1 MKQKF
6 NVITSTCVPLPLE
19 NVDTDQIIPARFLKA
34 TTREEKFFGDNLFR
48 DWRYNSDGTVNKDF
62 VLNDPTYS
70 GCILVAGKNFGSG
83 SSREHAAWAIAGY
96 GFRVVISSFFADIHK
111 NNELNNFVLPV
122 VVSEDFLQELFLTI
136 QNDPKTEVEVDLPN
150 QRVTNK
156 ATGRSEQFDINGYK
170 KHCLMN
176 GLDDIDFLVQNK
188 DKIEAWE
195 CNATLRHS
203 CRRTAQQ
210 INSYK
215 RIAPL
220 VEIMD
225 STLRDGEQ
233 TNGVSFLPHEKLV
246 MARKLLHEVN
256 VDRIEVASARVSDGE
271 KEAVSMICRY
281 ARQIDRLDSVEV
293 LGFVDGGLS
302 VDWIADCGG
311 RTINLL
317 AKGSLKHCT
326 QQLHKTPEEHIADIK
341 KEVEYAHSKGL
352 SVNLYLE
359 DWSNGMKD
367 SPEYVYQLMD
377 ALTSPNPSQGE
388 GLGSSPWGRL
398 GGVSRFM
405 LPDTLGVMNPLQVVE
420 YFRKMMKRYPQTHFD
435 FHAHN
440 DYDLAVSNSLA
451 AVLSGAKGL
460 HVTVNGLGERC
471 GNAPLASVQVIL
483 KDQFHAKTNINEEQL
498 NDISRMVESFSGIAV
513 APNQPIVGEH
523 VFTQVAGVHADGDT
537 KDQLYF
543 NELMPERFGRKREYA
558 LGKQSGKANI
568 AKNLEE
574 LGLELTP
581 EQTRRVT
588 QRITELGDKKEIV
601 TQEDLPY
608 IVSDVLKHDGSE
620 DKVKLIS
627 YVVSTAYGLKPG
639 ANIKVEINGKQYDGS
654 AVGDGQYDAFVK
666 ALRYIYKKY
675 LNRTFPILA
684 NYQVTIPPGGRTD
697 ALVQT
702 VISWHHDGGLLR
714 TRALD
719 ADQTEAAIKATFK
732 MLNIIE
738 NEQNLT
744 TK

>member
-1 MKQKF
+1 M
-6 NVITSTCVPLPLE
+6 
-19 NVDTDQIIPARFLKA
+19 
-34 TTREEKFFGDNLFR
+34 
-48 DWRYNSDGTVNKDF
+48 GT
-62 VLNDPTYS
+62 
-70 GCILVAGKNFGSG
+70 AE
-83 SSREHAAWAIAGY
+83 R
-96 GFRVVISSFFADIHK
+96 
-111 NNELNNFVLPV
+111 
-122 VVSEDFLQELFLTI
+122 
-136 QNDPKTEVEVDLPN
+136 
-150 QRVTNK
+150 
-156 ATGRSEQFDINGYK
+156 
-170 KHCLMN
+170 
-176 GLDDIDFLVQNK
+176 
-188 DKIEAWE
+188 
-195 CNATLRHS
+195 
-203 CRRTAQQ
+203 
-210 INSYK
+210 INSSQRTLPY
-215 RIAPL
+215 

-233 TNGVSFLPHEKLV
+233 TNGVSFLPHEKLMV
-246 MARKLLHEVN
+246 ARMLLHDVN
-256 VDRIEVASARVSDGE
+256 VDRIEVASARVSEGE
-271 KEAVSMICRY
+271 KEAVRMICRY
-281 ARQIDRLDSVEV
+281 ADQIGKLDRVEV
-293 LGFVDGGLS
+293 LGFVDGHLS

-311 RTINLL
+311 KVINLL

-326 QQLHKTPEEHIADIK
+326 HQLQKTPENHIADIK
-341 KEVEYAHSKGL
+341 ETVEYATSKGL

-377 ALTSPNPSQGE
+377 EL
-388 GLGSSPWGRL
+388 SS
-398 GGVSRFM
+398 VSTIKRFM
-405 LPDTLGVMNPLQVVE
+405 LPDTLGVMNPLQVIE
-420 YFRKMMKRYPQTHFD
+420 YFRKMIKRYPDIHFD

-471 GNAPLASVQVIL
+471 GNAPMASVQAIL
-483 KDQFHAKTNINEEQL
+483 KDQFHAKTGIVEDQL
-498 NDISRMVESFSGIAV
+498 NGISRLVEGYSGIAV
-513 APNQPIVGEH
+513 APNQPIVGEN

-537 KDQLYF
+537 KDKLYY
-543 NELMPERFGRKREYA
+543 NELIPERFGRKREYA
-558 LGKQSGKANI
+558 LGKNSGKANI

-581 EQTRRVT
+581 EQTKRVT

-601 TQEDLPY
+601 TQDDLPY
-608 IVSDVLKHDGSE
+608 IVSDVLKHDAPE

-684 NYQVTIPPGGRTD
+684 NYQVSIPPGGRTD

-702 VISWHHDGGLLR
+702 VITWHYNDGFLR
-714 TRALD
+714 TRGLD

-732 MLNIIE
+732 MLNIVE
-738 NEQNLT
+738 SNL
-744 TK
+744 

>member
-6 NVITSTCVPLPLE
+6 DIITSTCVPLPLE

-34 TTREEKFFGDNLFR
+34 TTKEEKFFGDNLFR
-48 DWRYNSDGTVNKDF
+48 DWRYHKDGTIVEDF
-62 VLNDPTYS
+62 VLNNPKYK

-122 VVSEDFLQELFLTI
+122 QVSEAFLSELFSTI
-136 QNDPKTEVEVDLPN
+136 QDNPDAQVEVDLPN
-150 QRVTNK
+150 QTVTNLT
-156 ATGRSEQFDINGYK
+156 TGHAEHFEINGYK

-176 GLDDIDFLVQNK
+176 GLDDIDFLVANK
-188 DKIEAWE
+188 DKIEQWE
-195 CNATLRHS
+195 K
-203 CRRTAQQ
+203 RTPSISPCLGGVSEASPKQGRLVG
-210 INSYK
+210 S
-215 RIAPL
+215 PF

-225 STLRDGEQ
+225 ATLRDGEQ

-246 MARKLLHEVN
+246 MARKLLSDVN
-256 VDRIEVASARVSDGE
+256 VDRIEIASARVSEGE
-271 KEAVSMICRY
+271 REAVTKICAY
-281 ARQIDRLDSVEV
+281 AQKNGLLDRVEV
-293 LGFVDGGLS
+293 LGFVDGGKS
-302 VDWIADCGG
+302 IDWIAECGG
-311 RTINLL
+311 KVVNLL

-326 QQLHKTPEEHIADIK
+326 HQLHKTPEEHISDILH
-341 KEVEYAHSKGL
+341 EVEYAASKGI

-377 ALTSPNPSQGE
+377 ELTANSQKQIA
-388 GLGSSPWGRL
+388 
-398 GGVSRFM
+398 RFM
-405 LPDTLGVMNPLQVVE
+405 LPDTLGVMNPLQVIE
-420 YFRKMMKRYPQTHFD
+420 YFRKMIKRYPETHFD

-451 AVLSGAKGL
+451 AVYSGARGL

-471 GNAPLASVQVIL
+471 GNAPMASVQAIL
-483 KDQFHAKTNINEEQL
+483 KDQFHAKTNIVESQL
-498 NDISRMVESFSGIAV
+498 NDLSRMVESFSGITV
-513 APNQPIVGEH
+513 APNQPIVGEN

-537 KDQLYF
+537 KDKLYY

-558 LGKQSGKANI
+558 LGKNSGKANI

-588 QRITELGDKKEIV
+588 ERITELGDKKEIV
-601 TQEDLPY
+601 TQEDLPF
-608 IVSDVLKHDGSE
+608 IVSDVLKHDSSD

-627 YVVSTAYGLKPG
+627 YVVSTAYGLRPG
-639 ANIKVEINGKQYDGS
+639 ANVKVEINGHQYEAAGT
-654 AVGDGQYDAFVK
+654 GDGQYDAFVK

-675 LNRTFPILA
+675 LDRTFPILA

-702 VISWHHDGGLLR
+702 VITWNDNGKMIR
-714 TRALD
+714 TRGLD

-738 NEQNLT
+738 NEIT
-744 TK
+744 I

>member
-1 MKQKF
+1 MGAEKVKTYQ
-6 NVITSTCVPLPLE
+6 SMVP
-19 NVDTDQIIPARFLKA
+19 F
-34 TTREEKFFGDNLFR
+34 
-48 DWRYNSDGTVNKDF
+48 
-62 VLNDPTYS
+62 
-70 GCILVAGKNFGSG
+70 
-83 SSREHAAWAIAGY
+83 
-96 GFRVVISSFFADIHK
+96 
-111 NNELNNFVLPV
+111 
-122 VVSEDFLQELFLTI
+122 
-136 QNDPKTEVEVDLPN
+136 
-150 QRVTNK
+150 
-156 ATGRSEQFDINGYK
+156 
-170 KHCLMN
+170 
-176 GLDDIDFLVQNK
+176 
-188 DKIEAWE
+188 
-195 CNATLRHS
+195 
-203 CRRTAQQ
+203 
-210 INSYK
+210 
-215 RIAPL
+215 

-225 STLRDGEQ
+225 ATLRDGEQ

-246 MARKLLHEVN
+246 MARKLLSDVN
-256 VDRIEVASARVSDGE
+256 VDRIEIASARVSEGE
-271 KEAVSMICRY
+271 REAVTKICAY
-281 ARQIDRLDSVEV
+281 AQKNGLLERVEV
-293 LGFVDGGLS
+293 LGFVDGGKS
-302 VDWIADCGG
+302 IDWIAECGG
-311 RTINLL
+311 KVVNLL

-326 QQLHKTPEEHIADIK
+326 HQLHKTPEEHISDIK
-341 KEVEYAHSKGL
+341 KELEYAASKGI

-377 ALTSPNPSQGE
+377 ALTSH
-388 GLGSSPWGRL
+388 LSPL
-398 GGVSRFM
+398 TSIKRFM
-405 LPDTLGVMNPLQVVE
+405 LPDTLGVMNPLQVID
-420 YFRKMMKRYPQTHFD
+420 YFRKMIKRYPKVHFD

-451 AVLSGAKGL
+451 AVYSGARGL

-471 GNAPLASVQVIL
+471 GNAPMASVQAIL
-483 KDQFHAKTNINEEQL
+483 KDQFHAKTNLVESQL
-498 NDISRMVESFSGIAV
+498 NDLSRMVESFSGISV
-513 APNQPIVGEH
+513 APNQPIVGEN

-537 KDQLYF
+537 KDQLYY

-588 QRITELGDKKEIV
+588 ERITELGDKKEIV

-620 DKVKLIS
+620 DKVKLVS

-639 ANIKVEINGKQYDGS
+639 ANVKVEINGKEYEAS
-654 AVGDGQYDAFVK
+654 ATGDGQYDAFVK

-684 NYQVTIPPGGRTD
+684 NYQVSIPPGGRTD

-702 VISWHHDGGLLR
+702 VISWHHEGGLLR

-738 NEQNLT
+738 NEKL
-744 TK
+744 KD